1 MTTRAVLAVS
11 LLLPPALLLLL
22 LDAYQPQGRVLEWVW
37 IPSLGVDLAVR
48 LDGLS
53 MLFAGLITGVGTLV
67 QAYAIAYM
75 HGKPG
80 RGLFHAY
87 LSLFMLAMLGL
98 VLADNL
104 IALFVFWELTTLTSY
119 LLIGFQHEDEAARA
133 KALQAMLVTAAGGL
147 CLLAGLILLGE
158 MAGSYRLSAI
168 LADPAAL
175 RAHPLFEASLVL
187 VLLGAFTKSAQ
198 FPFHFWLPAAMAAPT
213 PVSAYLHSATMV
225 KAGIYLLARLA
236 PLYGDSGLWLW
247 SLALVGGFTALWTAL
262 LALRETDLKLMLA
275 QSTNVALGTLTFL
288 LAFNTAYATT
298 AAMLFILAHA
308 FYKAGLFMIIGNV
321 DKATGTRDYR
331 RLAGLRPVLAV
342 SFVAAAAAALSKA
355 GVPPMMG
362 FLSKEYMYK
371 ATLELDWWA
380 TSVLLLANVVMVTLG
395 LVIVV
400 RPFLGRP
407 TAETLPPH
415 PVERR
420 PLLWLP
426 PLLLAAG
433 SLTVPLAA
441 MGLLQPSLIHPAV
454 AAALPLAPAV
464 EIRLWEGANLPLLL
478 TVITGALGVAGFLA
492 YARLAAGLSSGLGR
506 LVDSDEAFSRLLAAT
521 LRLADWQTRVLQHG
535 RLSGYVLLFFA
546 VLAGLLVSAV
556 ALAPLPAFALARS
569 PAVYEWALAGFL
581 ALAALMAVRARSRL
595 LSVAALGM
603 VGFTTTLVFTVY
615 GAPDL
620 AKTQLLVE
628 TLVVI
633 FIAILMLR
641 MPGLRRVA
649 APGRGRRALHALLAG
664 GVGAAVTVALVAV
677 TQPALDTSVSDYFSE
692 NSVPGGFGRNVV
704 NVILVDFRAF
714 DTLGEVVVVVV
725 AGLAAVA
732 LLGREGG
739 TR

>member
-1 MTTRAVLAVS
+1 MTTGRLVLGAS
-11 LLLPPALLLLL
+11 LLPPAALLALLY
-22 LDAYQPQGRVLEWVW
+22 AYAPEGRMLEWAWV
-37 IPSLGVDLAVR
+37 PSLGVDLALR

-53 MLFAGLITGVGTLV
+53 MLFAGLIAGVGVLV
-67 QAYAIAYM
+67 QGYALAYM

-104 IALFVFWELTTLTSY
+104 IALFVFWELTTLLSY
-119 LLIGFQHEDEAARA
+119 LLIGFQHEQEGARA
-133 KALQAMLVTAAGGL
+133 KALQAMLVTGAGGL

-158 MAGSYRLSAI
+158 MAGTYRLSAI
-168 LADPAAL
+168 LADPSAVQ
-175 RAHPLFEASLVL
+175 AHPLFEASLVL

-225 KAGIYLLARLA
+225 KAGIYLLARMA
-236 PLYGDSGLWLW
+236 PVYADTALWFW
-247 SLALVGGFTALWTAL
+247 SLALVGGFTALWAAM

-275 QSTNVALGTLTFL
+275 QSTNVALGKLTFL
-288 LAFNTAYATT
+288 LAFNTAYAVT
-298 AAMLFILAHA
+298 AAVLFIMAHA
-308 FYKAGLFMIIGNV
+308 FYKAALFMIIGNV
-321 DKATGTRDYR
+321 DKATGTRDYY
-331 RLAGLRPVLAV
+331 RLAGLRPVLAI
-342 SFVAAAAAALSKA
+342 SFVAATLASLSKA

-371 ATLELDWWA
+371 ATLELPWWA
-380 TSVLLLANVVMVTLG
+380 TAVLLTANVTMVTLA
-395 LVIVV
+395 LILVV

-407 TAETLPPH
+407 DADTAQAR
-415 PVERR
+415 PVETRA
-420 PLLWLP
+420 LLWLP
-426 PLLLAAG
+426 PLVLAGCSLL
-433 SLTVPLAA
+433 VPLAA
-441 MGLLQPSLIHPAV
+441 TGPLQPALIHPAV
-454 AAALPLAPAV
+454 AAARPLAAPV
-464 EIRLWEGANLPLLL
+464 DVSLWTGFNLPLLL
-478 TVITGALGVAGFLA
+478 TLVTGALGVAGYLGW
-492 YARLAAGLSSGLGR
+492 ARLKAGLSASVGR
-506 LVDSDEAFSRLLAAT
+506 VITSNEAFTALLDGT
-521 LRLADWQTRVLQHG
+521 LRLAGWQTRVLQHG
-535 RLSGYVLLFFA
+535 RLSGYVLLFAA
-546 VLAGLLVSAV
+546 VLAALLVAAFV
-556 ALAPLPAFALARS
+556 GAPLPELSLARA
-569 PAVYEWALAGFL
+569 PHAYEWALA
-581 ALAALMAVRARSRL
+581 ALLVAAAVTVIATGSRL
-595 LSVAALGM
+595 LAVAALGV

-641 MPGLRRVA
+641 MPDLRH
-649 APGRGRRALHALLAG
+649 APAVGPPRRALNAAIAG
-664 GVGAAVTVALVAV
+664 ATGVVVAASLVAV
-677 TQPALDTSVSDYFSE
+677 TRPALDTSVSEFFAE

-732 LLGREGG
+732 LMR
-739 TR
+739 RRDASA